1 MPATRGA
8 SECSLKDES
17 YGENLKAMDASD
29 PAAGDLGTLAS
40 GSSDDAL
47 VMDPAAVS
55 AAFADQLDDSV
66 MRDALFT
73 LGFDDIPPMSFITS
87 VGGDDADGD
96 GEDGGKK
103 ARTTGSNQRAVQKR
117 YRERKKQHTASLEAK
132 VAELQSRIDELESE
146 KRDTNALGAN
156 GATDRRAA
164 QGGDESGIA
173 STACGLVDAASIGG
187 DGRMSSTCEKAR
199 KEYLLKFG
207 ERVRHMRSA
216 LERGASDGELRQTL
230 RAMLA
235 HCLGKNPDLAPSGP
249 ALNSTLRSNARMLNR
264 EAAAAA
270 NVRGG
275 PVSTHSG
282 GSEGSDGFMAHPE
295 LKTALVRSNEG
306 THPELKTALV
316 RSNEGTARANDA
328 VCQSVCGGPLRVTI
342 DGSNPSEEEASAHWI
357 TVAGALRDSVPP
369 SEVTKLI
376 RWRDEYVA
384 AISNIYEER
393 QRIGAKLAGVGQP
406 YARTGSRGDDSPP
419 SDESTPGDGTSP
431 IVAETTQGEAFV
443 DTIAVVEALRESVT
457 GELELKMRSIPALVL
472 ETLSPRTSAA
482 IIVSSYPF
490 LPDAVAIASLMKT
503 WRDDG
508 NSVKV

>member
-1 MPATRGA
+1 MCDESHNALARRLMPATRGA
-8 SECSLKDES
+8 SGRSPKDES

-29 PAAGDLGTLAS
+29 PAMGDLGTLAS

-47 VMDPAAVS
+47 VIDPAAVS

-73 LGFDDIPPMSFITS
+73 LGFDDIPPMSFTTS
-87 VGGDDADGD
+87 VDGDDGD
-96 GEDGGKK
+96 GKDGKK

-146 KRDTNALGAN
+146 KREMSDLAAN
-156 GATDRRAA
+156 GTVPDRRPA

-173 STACGLVDAASIGG
+173 STACVLVDAAAVGQ
-187 DGRMSSTCEKAR
+187 DGRMSSACEKAR

-207 ERVRHMRSA
+207 EKVRHMRSA

-230 RAMLA
+230 RGMLA

-249 ALNSTLRSNARMLNR
+249 ALNSMMTSNARMLNR

-275 PVSTHSG
+275 GPVASHSG
-282 GSEGSDGFMAHPE
+282 GSEGSDGFMAHHE
-295 LKTALVRSNEG
+295 FKAALMRSNEG
-306 THPELKTALV
+306 IV
-316 RSNEGTARANDA
+316 RANNGA

-342 DGSNPSEEEASAHWI
+342 DGSTPSEEEASAHWI
-357 TVAGALRDSVPP
+357 TVAGAVRNNVPP
-369 SEVTKLI
+369 SEITKLI

-384 AISNIYEER
+384 GISDIYEER

-406 YARTGSRGDDSPP
+406 FAKTGTRGDESPP
-419 SDESTPGDGTSP
+419 SDESTRGDGTSP

-457 GELELKMRSIPALVL
+457 RELELKMRSMPALVL

>member
-1 MPATRGA
+1 MPATQGA
-8 SECSLKDES
+8 SGRSPKDES

-47 VMDPAAVS
+47 VIDPAAVS
-55 AAFADQLDDSV
+55 AAFVDQLDDSV

-73 LGFDDIPPMSFITS
+73 LGFDEIPPMSFTTS

-146 KRDTNALGAN
+146 KREMSDLGAN

-230 RAMLA
+230 RVMLA
-235 HCLGKNPDLAPSGP
+235 HCLGKNPEFAPSGP
-249 ALNSTLRSNARMLNR
+249 ALNSMITSNARMLNR

-275 PVSTHSG
+275 NVSTHSG

-295 LKTALVRSNEG
+295 LKTALMRSNEG
-306 THPELKTALV
+306 IV
-316 RSNEGTARANDA
+316 RANGA

-393 QRIGAKLAGVGQP
+393 QRIGAKLAGVGQS

-457 GELELKMRSIPALVL
+457 RELELKMRSIPALVL

>member
-1 MPATRGA
+1 MPATQGA
-8 SECSLKDES
+8 SGRSPKDES

-47 VMDPAAVS
+47 VIDPAAVS

-73 LGFDDIPPMSFITS
+73 LGFDEIPPMSFTTS

-132 VAELQSRIDELESE
+132 VAELQSRIDELVSE
-146 KRDTNALGAN
+146 KREMSDLGAN

-187 DGRMSSTCEKAR
+187 DGRMSSACEKAR

-216 LERGASDGELRQTL
+216 LERGASDGELRQAL
-230 RAMLA
+230 RGMVA
-235 HCLGKNPDLAPSGP
+235 HCLGKNPDSSPSGP
-249 ALNSTLRSNARMLNR
+249 ALKSMMTSNARMLNR
-264 EAAAAA
+264 EAASQQADAQQ
-270 NVRGG
+270 G

-295 LKTALVRSNEG
+295 LKTALMRSNEG
-306 THPELKTALV
+306 IV
-316 RSNEGTARANDA
+316 RANGA

-393 QRIGAKLAGVGQP
+393 QHIGAKLAGVGQS

-457 GELELKMRSIPALVL
+457 RELELKMRSIPALVL

>member
-8 SECSLKDES
+8 SGRSPKDES

-29 PAAGDLGTLAS
+29 PAMGDLGTLAS

-47 VMDPAAVS
+47 VIDPAAVS

-73 LGFDDIPPMSFITS
+73 LGFDDIPPMTFTTS
-87 VGGDDADGD
+87 VDGDD
-96 GEDGGKK
+96 EDGKDDKK

-146 KRDTNALGAN
+146 KREMSDLAAN
-156 GATDRRAA
+156 GAVPDRRAA

-173 STACGLVDAASIGG
+173 STACVLVDAAAIGR
-187 DGRMSSTCEKAR
+187 DGRASSACEKAR

-207 ERVRHMRSA
+207 EKVRHMRSA

-230 RAMLA
+230 RGMLA

-249 ALNSTLRSNARMLNR
+249 ALNSMMTSNARMLNR

-270 NVRGG
+270 NVRDGG
-275 PVSTHSG
+275 PGPVASHGG
-282 GSEGSDGFMAHPE
+282 GSEGRDGFMAHHE
-295 LKTALVRSNEG
+295 FKAALMHSNEG
-306 THPELKTALV
+306 IV
-316 RSNEGTARANDA
+316 RANKCHA

-342 DGSNPSEEEASAHWI
+342 DGSTPSEEEASAHWI
-357 TVAGALRDSVPP
+357 AVAEAVRDNVSP
-369 SEVTKLI
+369 SEITKLI

-384 AISNIYEER
+384 GISDIYEER

-406 YARTGSRGDDSPP
+406 FARTGTRGDESPP
-419 SDESTPGDGTSP
+419 SDESTRGDGTSP

-457 GELELKMRSIPALVL
+457 RELELKMRSTPALVL

-503 WRDDG
+503 WRGDG

>member
-8 SECSLKDES
+8 SGRSPKDES

-47 VMDPAAVS
+47 VIDPAAVS

-73 LGFDDIPPMSFITS
+73 LGFDDIPPMSFTPS

-96 GEDGGKK
+96 GKDGKK

-146 KRDTNALGAN
+146 KREMNDQ
-156 GATDRRAA
+156 TDRRAA

-187 DGRMSSTCEKAR
+187 DGRMSSACEKAR

-216 LERGASDGELRQTL
+216 LERGASDGELRQAL
-230 RAMLA
+230 RGMVA
-235 HCLGKNPDLAPSGP
+235 HCLGKNPDSSPSGP
-249 ALNSTLRSNARMLNR
+249 ALKSMMTSNARMLNR
-264 EAAAAA
+264 EAASQQADAQQ
-270 NVRGG
+270 G

-282 GSEGSDGFMAHPE
+282 GSEGSDGFMAHPD
-295 LKTALVRSNEG
+295 LKTALMRSNEG
-306 THPELKTALV
+306 CLLYT
-316 RSNEGTARANDA
+316 S
-328 VCQSVCGGPLRVTI
+328 
-342 DGSNPSEEEASAHWI
+342 PSP
-357 TVAGALRDSVPP
+357 RD
-369 SEVTKLI
+369 
-376 RWRDEYVA
+376 
-384 AISNIYEER
+384 
-393 QRIGAKLAGVGQP
+393 QR
-406 YARTGSRGDDSPP
+406 GSRMP
-419 SDESTPGDGTSP
+419 S
-431 IVAETTQGEAFV
+431 
-443 DTIAVVEALRESVT
+443 
-457 GELELKMRSIPALVL
+457 
-472 ETLSPRTSAA
+472 SA
-482 IIVSSYPF
+482 
-490 LPDAVAIASLMKT
+490 
-503 WRDDG
+503 
-508 NSVKV
+508 

>member
-8 SECSLKDES
+8 SGRSPKDES

-29 PAAGDLGTLAS
+29 PAAGDLATLAS

-47 VMDPAAVS
+47 VIDPAAVS

-73 LGFDDIPPMSFITS
+73 LGFDDIPPMSFTTS
-87 VGGDDADGD
+87 VDGDDDDGD
-96 GEDGGKK
+96 GNDGKK
-103 ARTTGSNQRAVQKR
+103 ARNTGSNQRAVQKR

-146 KRDTNALGAN
+146 KREMNDLAAN
-156 GATDRRAA
+156 GATDRRSS
-164 QGGDESGIA
+164 QGGDESGIVSA
-173 STACGLVDAASIGG
+173 ACGLVDAAAIGQ
-187 DGRMSSTCEKAR
+187 DGRMSSAWEKAR
-199 KEYLLKFG
+199 KEYLLQFG

-230 RAMLA
+230 RAMVAICLA
-235 HCLGKNPDLAPSGP
+235 KNPDLRPSGQ
-249 ALNSTLRSNARMLNR
+249 ALNSVMTSNARMLNR

-270 NVRGG
+270 NVRDG
-275 PVSTHSG
+275 PVASHSR

-295 LKTALVRSNEG
+295 FKTALMRSNEG
-306 THPELKTALV
+306 IV
-316 RSNEGTARANDA
+316 RVCGQS

-342 DGSNPSEEEASAHWI
+342 DGSTPSEEEANAHWI
-357 TVAGALRDSVPP
+357 TVAGYVRDNVPP
-369 SEVTKLI
+369 SEITKLI

-384 AISNIYEER
+384 GVSDIYEER

-406 YARTGSRGDDSPP
+406 FATGSRGDESPP
-419 SDESTPGDGTSP
+419 SDESTRGDGTSP

-457 GELELKMRSIPALVL
+457 RELELKRRSLPELVL

-482 IIVSSYPF
+482 VIVASYPF
-490 LPDAVAIASLMKT
+490 LPDSVAIASLMKT

>member
-8 SECSLKDES
+8 SGRSPKDES

-47 VMDPAAVS
+47 VIDPAAVS

-73 LGFDDIPPMSFITS
+73 LGFDDIPPMSFTPS

-96 GEDGGKK
+96 GKDGKK

-146 KRDTNALGAN
+146 KREMDDQ
-156 GATDRRAA
+156 TDRRAA

-187 DGRMSSTCEKAR
+187 DGRMSSACEKAR

-216 LERGASDGELRQTL
+216 LERGASDGELRQAL
-230 RAMLA
+230 RGMVA
-235 HCLGKNPDLAPSGP
+235 HCLGKNPDSSPSGP
-249 ALNSTLRSNARMLNR
+249 ALKSMMTSNARMLNR
-264 EAAAAA
+264 EAASQQADAQQ
-270 NVRGG
+270 G

-282 GSEGSDGFMAHPE
+282 GSEGSEGGFMAHPD
-295 LKTALVRSNEG
+295 LKTALMRSNEG
-306 THPELKTALV
+306 IV
-316 RSNEGTARANDA
+316 RANGVCGQS

-342 DGSNPSEEEASAHWI
+342 DGSNPTEEEASAHWI

-393 QRIGAKLAGVGQP
+393 QRIGAKLAGVGQS

-443 DTIAVVEALRESVT
+443 DTIAVAEALRESVT
-457 GELELKMRSIPALVL
+457 RELELKMRSHPTLVL
-472 ETLSPRTSAA
+472 KTLSPRTSAA

>member
-1 MPATRGA
+1 
-8 SECSLKDES
+8 
-17 YGENLKAMDASD
+17 
-29 PAAGDLGTLAS
+29 
-40 GSSDDAL
+40 
-47 VMDPAAVS
+47 
-55 AAFADQLDDSV
+55 
-66 MRDALFT
+66 
-73 LGFDDIPPMSFITS
+73 
-87 VGGDDADGD
+87 
-96 GEDGGKK
+96 
-103 ARTTGSNQRAVQKR
+103 
-117 YRERKKQHTASLEAK
+117 
-132 VAELQSRIDELESE
+132 
-146 KRDTNALGAN
+146 
-156 GATDRRAA
+156 
-164 QGGDESGIA
+164 
-173 STACGLVDAASIGG
+173 
-187 DGRMSSTCEKAR
+187 MSSTCEKAR

-235 HCLGKNPDLAPSGP
+235 RCLGKNPDLAPSGP

-282 GSEGSDGFMAHPE
+282 GSEGSDGFMAHPELKTALVRSNEGTHPELKTALVRSNEGTHPE

>member
-1 MPATRGA
+1 MDGHVIESSQRHARHA
-8 SECSLKDES
+8 SDARRLRAFPKDES

-47 VMDPAAVS
+47 VIDPAAVS
-55 AAFADQLDDSV
+55 AAFVDQLDDSV

-73 LGFDDIPPMSFITS
+73 LGFDEIPPMSFTTS

-146 KRDTNALGAN
+146 KREMSDLGAN

-235 HCLGKNPDLAPSGP
+235 HCLGKNPEFAPSGP
-249 ALNSTLRSNARMLNR
+249 ALNSMITSNARMLNR

-275 PVSTHSG
+275 TVSTHSG

-295 LKTALVRSNEG
+295 LKTALMRSNEG
-306 THPELKTALV
+306 IV
-316 RSNEGTARANDA
+316 RANGA

-393 QRIGAKLAGVGQP
+393 QRIGAKLAGVGQS

-457 GELELKMRSIPALVL
+457 RELELKMRSIPALVL

>member
-1 MPATRGA
+1 MPATQGA
-8 SECSLKDES
+8 SGRSPKDES

-47 VMDPAAVS
+47 VIDPAAVS

-73 LGFDDIPPMSFITS
+73 LGFDEIPPMSFTTS

-146 KRDTNALGAN
+146 KREMSDLGAN

-235 HCLGKNPDLAPSGP
+235 HCLGKNPEFAPSGP
-249 ALNSTLRSNARMLNR
+249 ALNSMITSNARMLNR

-275 PVSTHSG
+275 TVSTHSG

-295 LKTALVRSNEG
+295 LKTALMRSNEG
-306 THPELKTALV
+306 IV
-316 RSNEGTARANDA
+316 RANGA

-393 QRIGAKLAGVGQP
+393 QHIGAKLAGVGQS

-457 GELELKMRSIPALVL
+457 RELELKMRSIPALVL

-490 LPDAVAIASLMKT
+490 LPDAVAVASLMKT

>member
-1 MPATRGA
+1 
-8 SECSLKDES
+8 
-17 YGENLKAMDASD
+17 
-29 PAAGDLGTLAS
+29 
-40 GSSDDAL
+40 
-47 VMDPAAVS
+47 
-55 AAFADQLDDSV
+55 
-66 MRDALFT
+66 
-73 LGFDDIPPMSFITS
+73 
-87 VGGDDADGD
+87 
-96 GEDGGKK
+96 
-103 ARTTGSNQRAVQKR
+103 
-117 YRERKKQHTASLEAK
+117 
-132 VAELQSRIDELESE
+132 
-146 KRDTNALGAN
+146 
-156 GATDRRAA
+156 
-164 QGGDESGIA
+164 
-173 STACGLVDAASIGG
+173 
-187 DGRMSSTCEKAR
+187 MSSACEKAR

-216 LERGASDGELRQTL
+216 LERGASDGELRQAL
-230 RAMLA
+230 RGMVAL
-235 HCLGKNPDLAPSGP
+235 CLGKNPDSSPSGP
-249 ALNSTLRSNARMLNR
+249 ALKSMMTSNARMLNR
-264 EAAAAA
+264 EAASQQADAQQ
-270 NVRGG
+270 G

-282 GSEGSDGFMAHPE
+282 GSEGSEGGFMAHPD
-295 LKTALVRSNEG
+295 LKTALMRSNEG
-306 THPELKTALV
+306 IV
-316 RSNEGTARANDA
+316 RANGVCGQS

-342 DGSNPSEEEASAHWI
+342 DGSNPTEEEASAHWI

-393 QRIGAKLAGVGQP
+393 QRIGAKLAGVGQS

-457 GELELKMRSIPALVL
+457 RELELKMRSIPALVL